1 MIIFSGKASMSGGKG
16 TFRPGMPGDEGS
28 VAYHG
33 TNNVDMSGIFSYD
46 PPPTGEMVMVCSIF
60 EHVYTCKRFVFQKT

>member
-1 MIIFSGKASMSGGKG
+1 MSGSKG
-16 TFRPGMPGDEGS
+16 TFRPGTPGDEGS

-46 PPPTGEMVMVCSIF
+46 PPPTGEMVMVSLLDNKLVSAHRKVCLIF
-60 EHVYTCKRFVFQKT
+60 FLMQF